1 MHTPFPN
8 RLPYLRR
15 KQKYF
20 SKHFD
25 FGTQVKE
32 LEALRKGK
40 K

>member
-8 RLPYLRR
+8 RLPYLR